1 MEYMAPAII
10 RRMRREIPNLQVR
23 LLSGN
28 NLRVIE
34 MMGRQ
39 EIDAA
44 VWVGTPVEN
53 PQLVLLPFFDEERC
67 VLCPA
72 DTPLPDRPIQPS
84 ELDGRY
90 EIRYSYVSTTAPVEP
105 APWRREYFPERVT
118 PWVRIENYMAA
129 SEYMDDRR
137 CWCIAPE
144 KIVRW
149 SMGRRPGALTLRRL
163 DPAPPVQ
170 KNWLLTHKS
179 QLSTPVFQCFL
190 RCCDAWLD
198 EAPYL
203 HKTLVL

>member
-84 ELDGRY
+84 ELD
-90 EIRYSYVSTTAPVEP
+90 
-105 APWRREYFPERVT
+105 
-118 PWVRIENYMAA
+118 
-129 SEYMDDRR
+129 DRR